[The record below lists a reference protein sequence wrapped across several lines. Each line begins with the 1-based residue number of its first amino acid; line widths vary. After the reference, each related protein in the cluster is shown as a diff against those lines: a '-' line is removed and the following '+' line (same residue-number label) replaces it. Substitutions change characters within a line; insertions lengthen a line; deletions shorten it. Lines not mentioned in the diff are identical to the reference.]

1 MYMHESHKLQDKK
14 DGWLKLIGCL
24 ECRKKLGVRVSGW
37 RTQLKEGDGRQY
49 VGLLECRQ
57 MLKKL
62 VGLHTWQQLIGIW
75 VFWTQNQRVYWGY
88 IISLYIVHLYI
99 CWNVTL
105 WPQNMYSQVSIKNY
119 INSPSLSP
127 QRSRWQ
133 AVLYSLG
140 RVLPFSLR
148 IGFRLQ
154 CWKDSGG
161 LNPSWK

>member
-1 MYMHESHKLQDKK
+1 MEGNMWVLWNADKCSK
-14 DGWLKLIGCL
+14 
-24 ECRKKLGVRVSGW
+24 S
-37 RTQLKEGDGRQY
+37 
-49 VGLLECRQ
+49 
-57 MLKKL
+57 L

-75 VFWTQNQRVYWGY
+75 VFWTQNQWVYWGY
-88 IISLYIVHLYI
+88 MISLYSVHLYI
-99 CWNVTL
+99 CLNVTL

-140 RVLPFSLR
+140 RVLPFSLW

-161 LNPSWK
+161 LNPGNRSLIKGENSPKAFSLEQSIMSYHELQNGICNRDET

>member
-1 MYMHESHKLQDKK
+1 MEGNMWVFWYADKCSK
-14 DGWLKLIGCL
+14 
-24 ECRKKLGVRVSGW
+24 S
-37 RTQLKEGDGRQY
+37 
-49 VGLLECRQ
+49 
-57 MLKKL
+57 L

-75 VFWTQNQRVYWGY
+75 VFGTQNQQVYWGY
-88 IISLYIVHLYI
+88 MISLYIVHLYI

-105 WPQNMYSQVSIKNY
+105 WPQNMYRQVSIKNY

-127 QRSRWQ
+127 QKSRWQ

-148 IGFRLQ
+148 IGFSLQ

-161 LNPSWK
+161 LNPPGRWVFNQRREFSKGFQFRAKHHVLPRTPKWHM